1 MTKRFSFAL
10 VAVVG
15 SALCIPAMA
24 SELDLSKD
32 GAAAGSVRPANSVRP
47 VMPMS
52 EQIKPCLTE
61 HTDKAYVKVNING
74 LESDDGNVRV
84 QVYGSNPDDFL
95 SKGKKLKRV
104 DVALGGENAMVCVDL
119 PQPGTY
125 AFVVMHDKDA
135 NGRANFLTEGFGFSN
150 NPRLFLAP
158 PDHEDVVVEVALGVA
173 EMDIEMN
180 YVSPSNKKDRNRR
193 RRR

>member
-1 MTKRFSFAL
+1 MYKATSFAL
-10 VAVVG
+10 AAAFLSAT
-15 SALCIPAMA
+15 SALAWA
-24 SELDLSKD
+24 DDQNLNAD
-32 GAAAGSVRPANSVRP
+32 GAAAGSVRPPNSVRP
-47 VMPMS
+47 IMPMD
-52 EQIKPCLTE
+52 EQIKPCLTAQ
-61 HTDKAYVKVNING
+61 TDNAYVKVNIQG

-84 QVYGSNPDDFL
+84 QVYGNNPDDFL

-104 DVALGGENAMVCVDL
+104 DVALDGGDVAVCVAL
-119 PQPGTY
+119 PNPGTY

-158 PDHEDVVVEVALGVA
+158 PDHEDVVVDVALGVA

-180 YVSPSNKKDRNRR
+180 YVSRSDKKDRNRR